1 MDRALQIAVSVFR
14 KFLMDNEMNITLVVF
29 DKHSFQLSSQ
39 LMGEIDS
46 YIDENYVSKKSLSE
60 YKERSSKN
68 VQRRMFEEDDF
79 RDEWAYYE
87 EVTLNDVKESESASL
102 FESLKMS
109 SLEISLEDQLE
120 NMGESF
126 HDKLFEL
133 IYNSGLDNKDIW
145 KWANI
150 DLIVKETILDR
161 QYDIM

>member
-1 MDRALQIAVSVFR
+1 
-14 KFLMDNEMNITLVVF
+14 
-29 DKHSFQLSSQ
+29 
-39 LMGEIDS
+39 
-46 YIDENYVSKKSLSE
+46 
-60 YKERSSKN
+60 
-68 VQRRMFEEDDF
+68 
-79 RDEWAYYE
+79 
-87 EVTLNDVKESESASL
+87 VKESESASL

>member
-1 MDRALQIAVSVFR
+1 M
-14 KFLMDNEMNITLVVF
+14 
-29 DKHSFQLSSQ
+29 
-39 LMGEIDS
+39 
-46 YIDENYVSKKSLSE
+46 
-60 YKERSSKN
+60 
-68 VQRRMFEEDDF
+68 
-79 RDEWAYYE
+79 
-87 EVTLNDVKESESASL
+87 KESESVSL

-120 NMGESF
+120 NMGESL

>member
-1 MDRALQIAVSVFR
+1 M
-14 KFLMDNEMNITLVVF
+14 
-29 DKHSFQLSSQ
+29 
-39 LMGEIDS
+39 
-46 YIDENYVSKKSLSE
+46 
-60 YKERSSKN
+60 
-68 VQRRMFEEDDF
+68 
-79 RDEWAYYE
+79 
-87 EVTLNDVKESESASL
+87 KESESVSL

-145 KWANI
+145 KRANM
-150 DLIVKETILDR
+150 DLIVKKTILDR

>member
-1 MDRALQIAVSVFR
+1 M
-14 KFLMDNEMNITLVVF
+14 
-29 DKHSFQLSSQ
+29 
-39 LMGEIDS
+39 
-46 YIDENYVSKKSLSE
+46 
-60 YKERSSKN
+60 
-68 VQRRMFEEDDF
+68 
-79 RDEWAYYE
+79 
-87 EVTLNDVKESESASL
+87 KESESVSL

-133 IYNSGLDNKDIW
+133 IYNSVLDNKDIW

>member
-1 MDRALQIAVSVFR
+1 M
-14 KFLMDNEMNITLVVF
+14 
-29 DKHSFQLSSQ
+29 
-39 LMGEIDS
+39 
-46 YIDENYVSKKSLSE
+46 
-60 YKERSSKN
+60 
-68 VQRRMFEEDDF
+68 
-79 RDEWAYYE
+79 
-87 EVTLNDVKESESASL
+87 KESESASL
-102 FESLKMS
+102 FESFKMS

>member
-1 MDRALQIAVSVFR
+1 M
-14 KFLMDNEMNITLVVF
+14 
-29 DKHSFQLSSQ
+29 
-39 LMGEIDS
+39 
-46 YIDENYVSKKSLSE
+46 
-60 YKERSSKN
+60 
-68 VQRRMFEEDDF
+68 
-79 RDEWAYYE
+79 
-87 EVTLNDVKESESASL
+87 
-102 FESLKMS
+102 
-109 SLEISLEDQLE
+109 EDQLE

>member
-1 MDRALQIAVSVFR
+1 M
-14 KFLMDNEMNITLVVF
+14 
-29 DKHSFQLSSQ
+29 
-39 LMGEIDS
+39 
-46 YIDENYVSKKSLSE
+46 
-60 YKERSSKN
+60 
-68 VQRRMFEEDDF
+68 
-79 RDEWAYYE
+79 
-87 EVTLNDVKESESASL
+87 KESESVSL
-102 FESLKMS
+102 FESRKMS

>member
-1 MDRALQIAVSVFR
+1 M
-14 KFLMDNEMNITLVVF
+14 
-29 DKHSFQLSSQ
+29 
-39 LMGEIDS
+39 
-46 YIDENYVSKKSLSE
+46 
-60 YKERSSKN
+60 
-68 VQRRMFEEDDF
+68 
-79 RDEWAYYE
+79 
-87 EVTLNDVKESESASL
+87 KESESVSL

-126 HDKLFEL
+126 NDKLFEL